1 MVGLEEPTND
11 ATALLNKKR
20 KKEKKR
26 KKDISKSNK
35 IYKIVIYQLKW
46 RSPLGTKPGPVQ
58 PN

>member
-11 ATALLNKKR
+11 ATGLLNKKR

-35 IYKIVIYQLKW
+35 IYKIVIYQLK
-46 RSPLGTKPGPVQ
+46 
-58 PN
+58 